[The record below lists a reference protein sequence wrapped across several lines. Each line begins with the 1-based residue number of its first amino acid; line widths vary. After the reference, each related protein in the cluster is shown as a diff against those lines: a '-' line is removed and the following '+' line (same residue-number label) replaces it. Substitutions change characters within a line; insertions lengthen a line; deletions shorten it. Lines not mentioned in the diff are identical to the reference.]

1 MPNTSLAKNYLHVD
15 FEHPGDADVM
25 LLKRSPLPNLTK
37 EQVLIKV
44 AYAGVNGP
52 DVAQRRGAYPPPK
65 DASPILGLEVAG
77 EICALGD
84 GVTQW
89 QLGDKVTALV
99 PGGGYGEYV
108 ATYASHC
115 LPIPQGWTLE
125 QAAAIPETFF
135 TVWGNLFM
143 RAGLKPG
150 ETVLIHGG
158 SGGIGSAAI
167 ALAKAFGAR
176 VIATSGSDDKCDY
189 CLSLGADLALNYQDD
204 FVKPVMEYTSNMG
217 VQLVFDIAG
226 GDFINQNLKALAVDG
241 RMVSV
246 AMQRGAQAQVDIFRI
261 MAKRIIWTG
270 STLRPQSVEAKA
282 KIAAELRQKV
292 WPLLNMS
299 QQDQANI
306 NKLVPNISARFT
318 LADTIAAHRLMES
331 GRHRGKIVLTVQEPE
346 TN

>member
-1 MPNTSLAKNYLHVD
+1 MPNILLPQDYLHVD
-15 FEHPGDADVM
+15 FDHPGDADVM
-25 LLKRSPLPNLTK
+25 FFKRSSLPELAK
-37 EQVLIKV
+37 DQVLIKV

-52 DVAQRRGAYPPPK
+52 DVAQRKGAYPPPK

-77 EICALGD
+77 EVCALGAE
-84 GVTQW
+84 VSQW

-108 ATYASHC
+108 VTHYSHC

-143 RAGLKPG
+143 RAGLQSG

-176 VIATSGSDDKCDY
+176 VIATSGSDEKCDY

-204 FVKPVMEYTSNMG
+204 FVQPVMDYTSNLG
-217 VQLVFDIAG
+217 VNLVFDIAG

-246 AMQRGAQAQVDIFRI
+246 AMQRGPQAQVDIFRI
-261 MAKRIIWTG
+261 MAKRITWTG

-282 KIAAELRQKV
+282 NIASELRQKV
-292 WPLLNMS
+292 WPLLELTRDGESCN
-299 QQDQANI
+299 
-306 NKLVPNISARFT
+306 NKLVPNISARFS
-318 LADTIAAHRLMES
+318 LADSVGAHRLMES
-331 GRHRGKIVLTVQEPE
+331 GLHRGKIVLSVHGEE
-346 TN
+346 SD